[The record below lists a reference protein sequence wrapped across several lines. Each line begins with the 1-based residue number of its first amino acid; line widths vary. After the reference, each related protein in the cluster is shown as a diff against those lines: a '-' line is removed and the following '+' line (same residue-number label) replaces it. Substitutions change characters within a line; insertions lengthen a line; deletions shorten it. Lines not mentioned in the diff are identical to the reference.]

1 MQSRLIGAVVL
12 SIGMLAG
19 ACANAPT
26 DDGAGDGG
34 GISYHTGAT
43 QVVLRIEQGGGFV
56 PIEYNLTNMP
66 MFSLFGDGLVVI
78 PGAQIE
84 IYPGPALPAMSQMRL
99 TPEAIQLLLQ
109 KAVDAGLDVDR
120 DYTDLGSVGIADAPT
135 TTFTLTIDGQ
145 VHTTN
150 VYALGLLDTAPDGM
164 NPDEFQARQDLLALQ
179 NEAMDLSW
187 LPEGTVSDEGMF
199 AASGLRVFVG
209 DYRPDDALVEP
220 PIDWPLTTG
229 LSTFGDP
236 VPDGPEGMRCGAVT
250 GDDAAVLVPLV
261 NQANQLTPWVSDGT
275 RFGLLLRP
283 LLPDETGC

>member
-1 MQSRLIGAVVL
+1 MRSRLIGAAVL
-12 SIGMLAG
+12 SIGLLAS
-19 ACANAPT
+19 ACANATT

-43 QVVLRIEQGGGFV
+43 QVVLRIERGGGFV
-56 PIEYNLTNMP
+56 PIEYSLTDMP

-120 DYTDLGSVGIADAPT
+120 DYTDLGSIGIADAPT

-150 VYALGLLDTAPDGM
+150 VYALGMLDTAPDGM
-164 NPDEFQARQDLLALQ
+164 DPDEFQARQDLLALQ
-179 NEAMDLSW
+179 DYAMDLSW

-199 AASGLRVFVG
+199 EPSGLRVFVG

-220 PIDWPLTTG
+220 PIDWPLTPA
-229 LSTFGDP
+229 LSAFGDP
-236 VPDGPEGMRCGAVT
+236 VQNGPEGMRCGAVT

>member
-1 MQSRLIGAVVL
+1 MRSRLIGAVVL
-12 SIGMLAG
+12 SIGTFAS
-19 ACANAPT
+19 ACANAST
-26 DDGAGDGG
+26 DDGTGDGG
-34 GISYHTGAT
+34 GISYHAGAA

-56 PIEYNLTNMP
+56 PIEWNLTNMP

-84 IYPGPALPAMSQMRL
+84 IYPAPALPALSQMRL

-145 VHTTN
+145 VHTTHI
-150 VYALGLLDTAPDGM
+150 YALGMLDTAPDGM
-164 NPDEFQARQDLLALQ
+164 SPDEFQARQDLQALQ
-179 NEAMDLSW
+179 NEALDLTW

-199 AASGLRVFVG
+199 EPSGLRVFVG
-209 DYRPDDALVEP
+209 DYRPDDSLVQT
-220 PIDWPLTTG
+220 PIDWPLTPG

-236 VPDGPEGMRCGAVT
+236 VQNGPEGMRCGPVT
-250 GDDAAVLVPLV
+250 GDDAAVLMPLV
-261 NQANQLTPWVSDGT
+261 KQANQLTPWVSDGT